1 MHACKGWLR
10 WVAVVLLAVPFVALS
25 QSTQDL
31 STLGPVTGGIQT
43 TDTFV
48 VIRGSGAPAVGFD
61 GTMTQLMAYIA
72 SQIGG
77 NCSATAS
84 GSTITMNCTGSGG
97 GGGASTFDQLGSGTN
112 TTATMYCSTGCF
124 VGPSAGG
131 TVNASWVD
139 GAAPAVSCGIA
150 TTNASGQIVCVNGN
164 QYAPLTYSAIAA
176 IGCSSAN
183 KGAAYYITDATVS
196 TYLANVTAGSG
207 ANAVLAICNGT
218 NWQAH

>member
-1 MHACKGWLR
+1 MRACKGWLR
-10 WVAVVLLAVPFVALS
+10 WVAVALIAVPYVALS

-31 STLGPVTGGIQT
+31 STLGPVTGGIVT
-43 TDTFV
+43 SDTFV
-48 VIRGSGAPAVGFD
+48 VIRGSGAGAVGFD
-61 GTMTQLMAYIA
+61 GTMTQLMTYIA

-77 NCSATAS
+77 NCTATVT
-84 GSTITMNCTGSGG
+84 GSTITMSCSGGG

-112 TTATMYCSTGCF
+112 TTANMFCSTGCF
-124 VGPSAGG
+124 FGPSAGG
-131 TVNASWVD
+131 TVNASWLD
-139 GAAPAVSCGIA
+139 GAAPAVNCGIA
-150 TTNASGQIVCVNGN
+150 TTNGSGQIICVNGN
-164 QYAPLTYSAIAA
+164 TYAPLTYSAINA